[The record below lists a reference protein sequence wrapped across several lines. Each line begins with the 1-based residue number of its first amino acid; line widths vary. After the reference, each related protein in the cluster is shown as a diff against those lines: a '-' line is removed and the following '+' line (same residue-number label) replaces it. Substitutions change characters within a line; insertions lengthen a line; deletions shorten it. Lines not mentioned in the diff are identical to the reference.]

1 VRIAFKVSRGRHA
14 LAQVST
20 RAGIVFSRRYLLRD
34 HAGVLEWTPDSP
46 GLAVVRLRAR
56 GRQGQMVSTSLR
68 VRVHQHASSTPP
80 VIALVDVPSDVTVG
94 VPATFVLRADACRA
108 AVARI
113 RGPVDDVPVWRFPCP
128 VARGTFS
135 WTPGA
140 PGIYVLTASA
150 HGSHGLDASQR
161 LRVEVAPG
169 PSPRPS
175 STSSRGRVPP
185 REPDGVRR

>member
-1 VRIAFKVSRGRHA
+1 
-14 LAQVST
+14 
-20 RAGIVFSRRYLLRD
+20 
-34 HAGVLEWTPDSP
+34 
-46 GLAVVRLRAR
+46 
-56 GRQGQMVSTSLR
+56 
-68 VRVHQHASSTPP
+68 
-80 VIALVDVPSDVTVG
+80 
-94 VPATFVLRADACRA
+94 
-108 AVARI
+108 VARI

-140 PGIYVLTASA
+140 PGTYVLTASA